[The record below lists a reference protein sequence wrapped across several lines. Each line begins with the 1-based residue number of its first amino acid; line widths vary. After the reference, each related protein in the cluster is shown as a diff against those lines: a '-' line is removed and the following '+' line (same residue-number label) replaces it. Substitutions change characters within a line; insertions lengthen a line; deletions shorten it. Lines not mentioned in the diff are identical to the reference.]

1 MDTVTPITL
10 VTGASRGLGRSA
22 ALHLA
27 RAGHDLVLTYRSKA
41 AEAEAVAAEVRALD
55 RRAAVLP
62 LDVIDS
68 DAFPAFA
75 VQVREVL
82 AGWGRERFD
91 NLFNTAGTG
100 INVPYATT
108 TGDELDEMY
117 RIHLKGPYLLTQALL
132 PLIADGG
139 RILNVSSGLARFVF
153 PGYSA
158 YASMKGAVEVLTR
171 FMAAELGERGI
182 RVNTLAPGATE
193 TDFGGG
199 QVRDNSE
206 VNAAVAAGTALGR
219 VGRAD
224 DIGGAVAALL
234 SPGTGW
240 INAQR
245 IEVAGG
251 FRI

>member
-1 MDTVTPITL
+1 
-10 VTGASRGLGRSA
+10 
-22 ALHLA
+22 
-27 RAGHDLVLTYRSKA
+27 
-41 AEAEAVAAEVRALD
+41 
-55 RRAAVLP
+55 
-62 LDVIDS
+62 
-68 DAFPAFA
+68 
-75 VQVREVL
+75 
-82 AGWGRERFD
+82 FD
-91 NLFNTAGTG
+91 NLLNNAGTG

-108 TGDELDEMY
+108 TVDELDEMY

-132 PLIADGG
+132 PLITDGG
-139 RILNVSSGLARFVF
+139 RILNASSGLARFVF

-158 YASMKGAVEVLTR
+158 YASMEGEVEVLIR
-171 FMAAELGERGI
+171 FMAAELGARGF
-182 RVNTLAPGATE
+182 RVNTLGPGATA
-193 TDFGGG
+193 TGFGGG
-199 QVRDNSE
+199 QARDNSE
-206 VNAAVAAGTALGR
+206 VNAVVAAGSALGR